1 MPRTLFYTHHHTIP
15 LPPGH
20 KFPIDKYRLL
30 YELLNAEKRF
40 LLEPAPLADQA
51 TVELV
56 HDREYVSAFMRGAL
70 DAAATRRIGFPWSE
84 QLVARTMASVGGT
97 LAATREALA
106 AGWGGNL
113 AGGTHHAFRGYG
125 SGFCVFNDIA
135 VAIRWLSTTHEFA
148 GNPRPVGRA
157 AVIDLDVHQG
167 DGTAHIFQDDPD
179 VLTISLHCKNNF
191 PLQKQRSKID
201 VELEAGTG
209 DEEYLDALEE
219 VLPRVVEFAPGI
231 VFYQAGV
238 DALKSDTLGRL
249 SLTPEGLKER
259 DRRVIET
266 VRELGAPLVIT
277 MGGGYSSPIAQT
289 AEAHA
294 NTFRMAEKIL
304 SRSPAWC
311 LAGQGEG
318 RDSQGRTS

>member
-40 LLEPAPLADQA
+40 VLQPAPLADQA

-56 HDREYVSAFMRGAL
+56 HDREYVSAFMRGEL
-70 DAAATRRIGFPWSE
+70 DAAATRRIGFP
-84 QLVARTMASVGGT
+84 
-97 LAATREALA
+97 ATREALT

-113 AGGTHHAFRGYG
+113 AGGTHHAFRGHG

-135 VAIRWLSTTHEFA
+135 VAIRWLSATHEFA

-167 DGTAHIFQDDPD
+167 DGTAHIFQDDPN

-209 DEEYLDALEE
+209 DQEYLDALEK
-219 VLPRVVEFAPGI
+219 VLPRLVEFAPGI

-249 SLTPEGLKER
+249 SLTPEGLKKR

-277 MGGGYSSPIAQT
+277 MGGGYSSPIART

-304 SRSPAWC
+304 SRSPAPC

-318 RDSQGRTS
+318 RDLQGRTL

>member
-1 MPRTLFYTHHHTIP
+1 
-15 LPPGH
+15 
-20 KFPIDKYRLL
+20 
-30 YELLNAEKRF
+30 
-40 LLEPAPLADQA
+40 
-51 TVELV
+51 
-56 HDREYVSAFMRGAL
+56 
-70 DAAATRRIGFPWSE
+70 
-84 QLVARTMASVGGT
+84 
-97 LAATREALA
+97 
-106 AGWGGNL
+106 
-113 AGGTHHAFRGYG
+113 
-125 SGFCVFNDIA
+125 
-135 VAIRWLSTTHEFA
+135 LSTTHEFA
-148 GNPRPVGRA
+148 GSTRPVGRA

-209 DEEYLDALEE
+209 DEEYLDALEK
-219 VLPRVVEFAPGI
+219 VLPRIVEFAPGI

-249 SLTPEGLKER
+249 SLTREGLKER

-277 MGGGYSSPIAQT
+277 MGGGYSSPIART

-294 NTFRMAEKIL
+294 NTFRIAEKIL

-311 LAGQGEG
+311 LGGQGEG
-318 RDSQGRTS
+318 RDSQGRAS